1 MLPYPPYRDDGKPPP
16 PVAHGRVYYGRM
28 RKLPIL
34 LAAGFGAFWLWQG
47 ASLPPRLRVQERGE
61 SAAARRTGFSSE
73 EFARLVDTLSEP
85 EGYFDTDNF
94 ITNETSYLHVVDTLR
109 DNVAPGG
116 VYLGVGPD
124 QNFSYIVHTQPLLA
138 LIVDIRRQNML
149 QHLFLKVLIE
159 SAADRKEYLCT
170 LIARDCTGLRD
181 DGSLPDLL
189 GEIGNAPASP
199 GILDSTLGR
208 VRQTLV
214 LDYGLVLDEDDLT
227 RIEYVHRSFA
237 RAGLALRFS
246 SYGRSGAGYPTFGEI
261 LTSADLDGDLESY
274 LATEERFRW
283 LQTFER
289 ENRLVPL
296 VGDFAGD
303 GAMRRL
309 SVWLREEGLEVSL
322 FYTSNVEFYLFGT
335 PDWDAWLTNLGRLR
349 FRNGAVFVRSYFP
362 TGWPVHPRNVPP
374 HRATSLVQDVDG
386 FLADAENGRQRT
398 YWDVVTRNL
407 R

>member
-1 MLPYPPYRDDGKPPP
+1 
-16 PVAHGRVYYGRM
+16 M
-28 RKLPIL
+28 RKLAIL
-34 LAAGFGAFWLWQG
+34 LAAGIGAVWLWG
-47 ASLPPRLRVQERGE
+47 GRSLSPAVPARKAPQALGDTPARPRL
-61 SAAARRTGFSSE
+61 APA
-73 EFARLVDTLSEP
+73 EFARMIETLSEP

-94 ITNETSYLHVVDTLR
+94 ITNETSYLHVVDILEE
-109 DNVAPGG
+109 DVSPGG

-124 QNFSYIVHTQPLLA
+124 QNFSYIVHTQPSLA
-138 LIVDIRRQNML
+138 FIVDIRRQNML
-149 QHLFLKVLIE
+149 QHLLLKVLIE

-170 LIARDCTGLRD
+170 LIARDCTGIPD
-181 DGSLPDLL
+181 GGSLPDLL
-189 GEIGNAPASP
+189 DEIGHAPPSP
-199 GILDSTLGR
+199 GILSSALGR

-214 LDYGLVLDEDDLT
+214 LDYGLALDQDDLQG
-227 RIEYVHRSFA
+227 IEYVHRSFA
-237 RAGLALRFS
+237 QAGLGLRFS
-246 SYGRSGAGYPTFGEI
+246 SYGRSGAGYPTFAEI
-261 LTSADLDGDLESY
+261 LASVDLDGDLEGY
-274 LATEERFRW
+274 LANDEQFRW

-303 GAMRRL
+303 VAMRRL

-335 PDWDAWLTNLGRLR
+335 REWDAWLTNLARLP
-349 FRNGAVFVRSYFP
+349 FRERAVFVRSYFP

-374 HRATSLVQDVDG
+374 HRSTSLVQDVGG
-386 FLADAENGRQRT
+386 FLADASGGEQRT